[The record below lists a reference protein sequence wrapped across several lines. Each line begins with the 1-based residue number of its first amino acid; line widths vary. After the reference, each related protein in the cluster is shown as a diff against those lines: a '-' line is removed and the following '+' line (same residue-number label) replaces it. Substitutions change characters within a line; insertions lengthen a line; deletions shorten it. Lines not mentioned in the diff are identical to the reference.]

1 MERDELEAELSIL
14 LTELEG
20 QPEDAH
26 EIYLRLRQLIAS
38 MRAFGMAIPEDL
50 VELESRL
57 DSEFAADKKAGGRRR
72 RHNLRRNEGES

>member
-20 QPEDAH
+20 APEDLH

-38 MRAFGMAIPEDL
+38 MRAFGMEIPADL
-50 VELESRL
+50 AELESRL
-57 DSEFAADKKAGGRRR
+57 DSEFAADNKA
-72 RHNLRRNEGES
+72 